1 VDNAI
6 PRQYYGDDIRWF
18 IGVIVNATP
27 PPTLQGRVKVRIHG
41 VHNPSTGEI
50 QESDLPWAQVLI
62 PTTEG
67 GVSGIGAVPGVLPGA
82 SVFGYF
88 LDGKSSQLPIII
100 GSFPRIE
107 FPNAVQQR
115 VNSANQSEDEL
126 EYNQE
131 REQNFIES
139 SLMIDDEFQKG
150 NVSRRRS
157 QAIKFFIDNGYR
169 PIHAAALTGVIETV
183 SGFAIYALEAKADK
197 QGLIQWSQSEGNRF
211 KNLVEFA
218 KNYQKT
224 KSWKSYSLQLQYILY
239 ELRNTQNR
247 ANVKLL
253 QTTSIEKAVEVI
265 DKYYSNSSSNIKDS
279 IQFAERAYDG
289 ALE

>member
-1 VDNAI
+1 MDNAI

-18 IGVIVNATP
+18 IGVVVNATP
-27 PPTLQGRVKVRIHG
+27 PPILQGRVKVRIHG
-41 VHNPSTGEI
+41 IHNPSTGEI

-67 GVSGIGAVPGVLPGA
+67 GVSGIGGVPGILPGA

-88 LDGKSSQLPIII
+88 LDGASSQLPVIL

-107 FPNAVQQR
+107 FPNVVQQR
-115 VNSANQSEDEL
+115 VNSANQSENEL
-126 EYNQE
+126 RYDQE

-139 SLMIDDEFQKG
+139 SVMIDDEDQKG
-150 NVSRRRS
+150 NISRRRS
-157 QAIKFFIDNGYR
+157 QGIKFFIDNGYR
-169 PIHAAALTGVIETV
+169 PIHAAAITGVIEAV
-183 SGFAIYALEAKADK
+183 SDFVIYEIDSKENR
-197 QGLIQWSQSEGNRF
+197 QGLLKWSQNEGNRF
-211 KNLVEFA
+211 KGLIEFS
-218 KNYQKT
+218 KNYQKI
-224 KSWKSYSLQLQYILY
+224 KSWKSYSIQLQYIVY

-253 QTTSIEKAVEVI
+253 QTTSIEAAVEAI
-265 DKYYSNSSSNIKDS
+265 AKYYSRNFVNTKDAIK
-279 IQFAERAYDG
+279 FAERAYDG